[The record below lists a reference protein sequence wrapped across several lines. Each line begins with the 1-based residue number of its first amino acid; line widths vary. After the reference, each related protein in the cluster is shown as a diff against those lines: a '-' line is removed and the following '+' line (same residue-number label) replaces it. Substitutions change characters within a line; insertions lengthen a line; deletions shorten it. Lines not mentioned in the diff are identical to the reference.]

1 MNLKSSLNKGLL
13 FCFKKKVKVV
23 NMQMMYWIKQLMAD
37 DYGQI
42 LVWLIFILILMGVDV
57 ITGLIQAKINR
68 NINSKKIGDGILKK
82 VQILLVL
89 IVIVPLTIV
98 LPNVVSTTVIIGIYL
113 LETYNELVSI
123 NENLKHAGIDTNL
136 LGPITKLLG
145 KGDDEK

>member
-1 MNLKSSLNKGLL
+1 
-13 FCFKKKVKVV
+13 
-23 NMQMMYWIKQLMAD
+23 MQIIYWMKQLMAD

-42 LVWLIFILILMGVDV
+42 LVWLIFILLLMGVDV

-123 NENLKHAGIDTNL
+123 NKNLKHAGIDTNL
-136 LGPITKLLG
+136 LGPITKLLR

>member
-1 MNLKSSLNKGLL
+1 
-13 FCFKKKVKVV
+13 
-23 NMQMMYWIKQLMAD
+23 MQMMYWIKQLMAD

-98 LPNVVSTTVIIGIYL
+98 LPNIVSTTVIIGIYL

-123 NENLKHAGIDTNL
+123 NENLKHAGINTNL
-136 LGPITKLLG
+136 LGPITKLLN
-145 KGDDEK
+145 KDDKHE

>member
-1 MNLKSSLNKGLL
+1 
-13 FCFKKKVKVV
+13 
-23 NMQMMYWIKQLMAD
+23 MQMMYWIKQLMAD
-37 DYGQI
+37 HYGQI

-89 IVIVPLTIV
+89 IGIVPLTIV

-136 LGPITKLLG
+136 LGPITKLLN
-145 KGDDEK
+145 KDDKHE

>member
-1 MNLKSSLNKGLL
+1 
-13 FCFKKKVKVV
+13 
-23 NMQMMYWIKQLMAD
+23 MMYWIKQLMAD

>member
-1 MNLKSSLNKGLL
+1 MCQN
-13 FCFKKKVKVV
+13 
-23 NMQMMYWIKQLMAD
+23 QLMAD

>member
-1 MNLKSSLNKGLL
+1 
-13 FCFKKKVKVV
+13 
-23 NMQMMYWIKQLMAD
+23 MQIIYWMKQLMAD

-136 LGPITKLLG
+136 LGPITKLLN
-145 KGDDEK
+145 KDDKHE

>member
-1 MNLKSSLNKGLL
+1 
-13 FCFKKKVKVV
+13 
-23 NMQMMYWIKQLMAD
+23 MQIIYWMKQLMAD

-42 LVWLIFILILMGVDV
+42 LVWLIFILLLMGVDV

>member
-1 MNLKSSLNKGLL
+1 
-13 FCFKKKVKVV
+13 
-23 NMQMMYWIKQLMAD
+23 MQIIYWMKQLMAD

-42 LVWLIFILILMGVDV
+42 LVWLIIILLLMGVDV

-136 LGPITKLLG
+136 LGPITKLLR

>member
-1 MNLKSSLNKGLL
+1 MI
-13 FCFKKKVKVV
+13 
-23 NMQMMYWIKQLMAD
+23 NMQIIYWMKQLMAD

-42 LVWLIFILILMGVDV
+42 LVWLIFILLLMGVDV

-68 NINSKKIGDGILKK
+68 NINSKKIGDGVLKK

-136 LGPITKLLG
+136 LGPITKLLR

>member
-1 MNLKSSLNKGLL
+1 
-13 FCFKKKVKVV
+13 
-23 NMQMMYWIKQLMAD
+23 MQMMYWIKQLMAD

-136 LGPITKLLG
+136 LGPITKLLR
-145 KGDDEK
+145 KGDDGK

>member
-1 MNLKSSLNKGLL
+1 
-13 FCFKKKVKVV
+13 
-23 NMQMMYWIKQLMAD
+23 MQIIYWMKQLMAD

-42 LVWLIFILILMGVDV
+42 LVWLIFILLLMGVDV

-136 LGPITKLLG
+136 LGPITKLLR
-145 KGDDEK
+145 KEDDEK

>member
-1 MNLKSSLNKGLL
+1 MQRLH
-13 FCFKKKVKVV
+13 FCFKKKAKVV

-136 LGPITKLLG
+136 LGPITKLLN
-145 KGDDEK
+145 KDDKHE

>member
-1 MNLKSSLNKGLL
+1 M
-13 FCFKKKVKVV
+13 
-23 NMQMMYWIKQLMAD
+23 NMQIIYWMKQLMAD

-42 LVWLIFILILMGVDV
+42 LVWLIFILLLMGVDV

>member
-1 MNLKSSLNKGLL
+1 
-13 FCFKKKVKVV
+13 
-23 NMQMMYWIKQLMAD
+23 MQIIYWMKQLMAD

-42 LVWLIFILILMGVDV
+42 LVWLIFILLLMGVDV

-123 NENLKHAGIDTNL
+123 NENLKHAWIDTNL
-136 LGPITKLLG
+136 LGPITKLLR

>member
-1 MNLKSSLNKGLL
+1 
-13 FCFKKKVKVV
+13 
-23 NMQMMYWIKQLMAD
+23 MQIIYWMKQLMAD

-42 LVWLIFILILMGVDV
+42 LVWLIFILLLMGVDV

-68 NINSKKIGDGILKK
+68 NINSKKIGDSILKK

>member
-1 MNLKSSLNKGLL
+1 
-13 FCFKKKVKVV
+13 
-23 NMQMMYWIKQLMAD
+23 MQIIYWMKQLMAD

-42 LVWLIFILILMGVDV
+42 LVWLIFILLLMGVDV

-98 LPNVVSTTVIIGIYL
+98 LLNVVSTTVIIGIYL

-136 LGPITKLLG
+136 LGPITKLLR

>member
-1 MNLKSSLNKGLL
+1 
-13 FCFKKKVKVV
+13 
-23 NMQMMYWIKQLMAD
+23 MMYWIKQLMTD

-98 LPNVVSTTVIIGIYL
+98 LPNIVSTTVIIGIYL

-136 LGPITKLLG
+136 LGPITKLLR
-145 KGDDEK
+145 KEDEEK

>member
-1 MNLKSSLNKGLL
+1 
-13 FCFKKKVKVV
+13 
-23 NMQMMYWIKQLMAD
+23 MQMMYWIKQLMTD

-98 LPNVVSTTVIIGIYL
+98 LPNIVSTTVIIGIYL

-123 NENLKHAGIDTNL
+123 NEILKHAGIDTNL
-136 LGPITKLLG
+136 LGPITKLLR
-145 KGDDEK
+145 KEDEEK

>member
-1 MNLKSSLNKGLL
+1 
-13 FCFKKKVKVV
+13 
-23 NMQMMYWIKQLMAD
+23 MQMMYWIKQLMAD

-89 IVIVPLTIV
+89 IVIAPLTIV

-136 LGPITKLLG
+136 LGPITKLLR
-145 KGDDEK
+145 KGDDGK

>member
-1 MNLKSSLNKGLL
+1 
-13 FCFKKKVKVV
+13 
-23 NMQMMYWIKQLMAD
+23 MQMMYWIKQLMAD

-57 ITGLIQAKINR
+57 IAGLIQAKINR

-136 LGPITKLLG
+136 LGPITKLLR
-145 KGDDEK
+145 KEDEEK

>member
-1 MNLKSSLNKGLL
+1 
-13 FCFKKKVKVV
+13 
-23 NMQMMYWIKQLMAD
+23 MQIIYWMKQLMAD

-42 LVWLIFILILMGVDV
+42 LVWLIMILLLMGVDV